1 MYSTAQIDFV
11 TAKVGLMTSYKDK
24 CERSVAPI
32 LKSNCCS
39 VGYDCFYR
47 LYDKKSQW
55 DDIRGELHEPEF
67 ELSG

>member
-1 MYSTAQIDFV
+1 
-11 TAKVGLMTSYKDK
+11 MTSYKDK
-24 CERSVAPI
+24 YVNGRLHQ